1 MECRGSNGAS
11 NGFVR
16 FRSKK
21 DGDDNDGTLV
31 QESGQVPSIQIP
43 EHLRVA
49 VSSKG
54 TNKKKKDG
62 PPPPPKKTSA
72 DHAAEADKLRAE
84 IAKLDAE
91 REERMKKLMA
101 KYKKKK

>member
-1 MECRGSNGAS
+1 MPPYR
-11 NGFVR
+11 
-16 FRSKK
+16 
-21 DGDDNDGTLV
+21 
-31 QESGQVPSIQIP
+31 P
-43 EHLRVA
+43 
-49 VSSKG
+49 SKG
-54 TNKKKKDG
+54 TCKKQKDG